1 MVSLPCAQRSAK
13 QGVVIVGNAEASIK
27 EGVVAAL
34 HTVVDPCGLFNG
46 SRITIGELGMYR
58 NIDVSDEKLEIELF
72 LDDPSCAFAGQI
84 MLEIRRAVEAVA
96 GGRSVEMKFVV
107 DDVWDE
113 DRINESGQRKLSA
126 ARTALQ
132 RAFSK

>member
-1 MVSLPCAQRSAK
+1 MMKGDPA
-13 QGVVIVGNAEASIK
+13 ASIIDD
-27 EGVVAAL
+27 VVVAL

-58 NIDVSDEKLEIELF
+58 NIKVFDDRLEIELF

-84 MLEIRRAVEAVA
+84 MLDIRKAVDAVA
-96 GGRSVEMKFVV
+96 GGRAVEMKFVV

-113 DRINESGQRKLSA
+113 DRISEAGQRKLLA
-126 ARTALQ
+126 ARTAFMRSLPD
-132 RAFSK
+132 KD